1 MQLAERSPTVYRALP
16 DGVSHTLSGLN
27 QSVYQRLKKS
37 LSLNLRRQIF
47 LAVCDD
53 LALRNR
59 LAAQLYAE
67 LAYPTQ
73 TPTLAGYSQSKTEL
87 GSRSFRSADPIL
99 TGTLAVEPSLSLL
112 YPRLVSLNLNLNNP
126 DPIAQILQ
134 WLEQYPPPRG
144 FHQPPH
150 PPAFQI
156 LGAERLTRQPACV
169 QKQFLHALQQIEKFL
184 PNLEFSLLLWLPRPW
199 IHAVQQS
206 APAFWDWRTALF
218 EFEGDPT
225 PVPAGTSTS
234 KTAGSTIASGSQPV
248 FPSPF
253 TEPASDRP
261 SSKNSGQSSL
271 AQPNQRKNSLK
282 SSAQPKTSPPN
293 GTKLEQTKPSSHTP
307 ETSSS
312 RAKPFQQETTA
323 GEDLWEILTQDL
335 EQLKE
340 ERAVPS
346 KSFEQQPNTGKKDE
360 NRPPQQLSGQELSET
375 QQRVKSTVKPEVQ
388 RQQSVETQKAAVQ
401 KKEPFGTSRPLVSAP
416 SQAIAQPIPPA
427 SPIALPYEPHSIQD
441 LASLVMAIAMQEET
455 ESSASEHSDLIQPL
469 ERIQQLHVQQASS
482 SELAAAYQ
490 SLGNL
495 YRNHVEQGDDSESTL
510 MIAICAYE
518 LALQWLDETSPL
530 ATDILNDIGNLYWM
544 LSRGM
549 GDMGKA
555 QTYLERAIA
564 VYQCGLSH
572 IDPQVR
578 SLNYSMIQN
587 NLGSAFGDLARY
599 HNPAEAL
606 ENSVRAYE
614 QALRYR
620 KLEDD
625 PARYAATQNNLG
637 TAYWNLAQHHQPVLC
652 LRRAIAAY
660 TEALRYYS
668 PEREP
673 LYYAMIQNNLGTAY
687 WNLAQHKQSAPDGME
702 VWEMGAAGMEG
713 AGTRGDGDSGT
724 PPHSPA
730 DWLHQAIAAYRAAL
744 TYRTMEIVPTAYAAT
759 QNNLGTAHWHLANLS
774 GTPPNERR
782 EHLQEAIAAYQ
793 SALAAVNHLTT
804 AGSEHPPALTFDPSA
819 THNNLGLAYYQ
830 IATDKHQRDEEAKR
844 SAYLEAALQHHLQ
857 ALQGWQQN
865 PDYHQTVFGYVLQTI
880 RAFYSEFG
888 MKGQNLALSKV
899 PAHLLPEVMKRL

>member
-1 MQLAERSPTVYRALP
+1 MQLAERSPIAYKALP
-16 DGVSHTLSGLN
+16 DGVSRTLSGLN
-27 QSVYQRLKKS
+27 QSVYQRLKNS

-73 TPTLAGYSQSKTEL
+73 TATLAGYSQSKTEL
-87 GSRSFRSADPIL
+87 GGRSLCSADPIL

-112 YPRLVSLNLNLNNP
+112 YPRLVSLNLNQSNP

-150 PPAFQI
+150 PPGFQI

-169 QKQFLHALQQIEKFL
+169 QKQFLNALQQIEKFL

-206 APAFWDWRTALF
+206 APAFWNWRTALF

-225 PVPAGTSTS
+225 PVPTGTFTS
-234 KTAGSTIASGSQPV
+234 KTAGSTIASASQPV
-248 FPSPF
+248 PPRQLPVES
-253 TEPASDRP
+253 ASDRP
-261 SSKNSGQSSL
+261 SSNGLSQGSL
-271 AQPNQRKNSLK
+271 AQPSQRKKLPKN
-282 SSAQPKTSPPN
+282 SAQPKTSHPN
-293 GTKLEQTKPSSHTP
+293 GTKLEQTKPASTAPGIGFSG
-307 ETSSS
+307 
-312 RAKPFQQETTA
+312 AKPPQQETTA
-323 GEDLWEILTQDL
+323 KEDLWDILTQDL
-335 EQLKE
+335 EKLTETQETPAKN
-340 ERAVPS
+340 
-346 KSFEQQPNTGKKDE
+346 FEQQLGITRKDGHE
-360 NRPPQQLSGQELSET
+360 PLQKLSNREL
-375 QQRVKSTVKPEVQ
+375 P
-388 RQQSVETQKAAVQ
+388 ETQKRVKPATKPEAQGRQLAEIQSPVVP
-401 KKEPFGTSRPLVSAP
+401 KKELSGVAHPRVSGP
-416 SQAIAQPIPPA
+416 SQAIAKPA
-427 SPIALPYEPHSIQD
+427 APNPIALPYEPHSIQD
-441 LASLVMAIAMQEET
+441 LASLVMAIAMQDET
-455 ESSASEHSDLIQPL
+455 ESLTSEHSDLIQPL

-482 SELAAAYQ
+482 AELAAAYH

-495 YRNHVEQGDDSESTL
+495 YRTHVEQGDDSESTL

-530 ATDILNDIGNLYWM
+530 SADVLNDIGNLYWL
-544 LSRGM
+544 LSRGI
-549 GDMGKA
+549 GDAGKA
-555 QTYLERAIA
+555 QIYLERAIA
-564 VYQCGLSH
+564 VYQCGLNY

-578 SLNYSMIQN
+578 PQNYSMIQN

-606 ENSVRAYE
+606 EHSVQAYE
-614 QALRYR
+614 EALRYR

-687 WNLAQHKQSAPDGME
+687 WNLAQHKQSAPDAME
-702 VWEMGAAGMEG
+702 VWEMGTTGMEG
-713 AGTRGDGDSGT
+713 TGVQEDGDSGIT
-724 PPHSPA
+724 PRSPA
-730 DWLHQAIAAYRAAL
+730 DWLHRAIAAYRAAL
-744 TYRTMEIVPTAYAAT
+744 TYRTMEVAPTAYAAT

-774 GTPPNERR
+774 GTQPKERR
-782 EHLQEAIAAYQ
+782 KHLQQAIAAYQ
-793 SALAAVNHLTT
+793 STLAAVNHLNA
-804 AGSEHPPALTFDPSA
+804 AGSEHPPTLTFDPSA

-830 IATDKHQRDEEAKR
+830 IATDKHHRDEEAKR
-844 SAYLEAALQHHLQ
+844 SAHLEAALQHHLQ

-880 RAFYSEFG
+880 RAFYTEFG
-888 MKGQNLALSKV
+888 IKGQNLALSKV